1 MMEYF
6 GRVADIRR
14 TSLNDHEIMTTGAG
28 AEKGSAMEITAV
40 KTKGLTGLTSTHAAG
55 SIGDT
60 AHAVEI
66 DRKPMIDKEVGNITT
81 VADHG
86 LLHGRQSLAEMQS
99 IASPL
104 VGDPPQ
110 RHPRPHMRGLHT

>member
-6 GRVADIRR
+6 GRVADTKR
-14 TSLNDHEIMTTGAG
+14 TSLNEHEIMTTSAG

-40 KTKGLTGLTSTHAAG
+40 KTKGMIGLTGTHTAG

-60 AHAVEI
+60 APAVEI
-66 DRKPMIDKEVGNITT
+66 DRKTAIDKEVVDITT

-86 LLHGRQSLAEMQS
+86 LLHGR
-99 IASPL
+99 
-104 VGDPPQ
+104 
-110 RHPRPHMRGLHT
+110 